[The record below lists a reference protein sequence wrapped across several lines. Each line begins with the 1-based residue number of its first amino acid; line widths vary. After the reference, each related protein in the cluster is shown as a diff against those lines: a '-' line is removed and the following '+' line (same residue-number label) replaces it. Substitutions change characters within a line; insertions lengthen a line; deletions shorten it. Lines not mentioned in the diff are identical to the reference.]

1 VEDNDRKMLS
11 FGYGNSIGSPLP
23 TIETDIWS
31 PSGIQYDGTVSV
43 DERHLI
49 GVYISNWSTHRST
62 GFSNLRYNGSDVTT
76 KTYNSID
83 PLSLNNDPMKI
94 GVVWELVADSF
105 FGGDMQELIVYNTD
119 QNSNRVG
126 IEENINV
133 EYAIY

>member
-1 VEDNDRKMLS
+1 
-11 FGYGNSIGSPLP
+11 
-23 TIETDIWS
+23 
-31 PSGIQYDGTVSV
+31 
-43 DERHLI
+43 
-49 GVYISNWSTHRST
+49 
-62 GFSNLRYNGSDVTT
+62 
-76 KTYNSID
+76 
-83 PLSLNNDPMKI
+83 MKI